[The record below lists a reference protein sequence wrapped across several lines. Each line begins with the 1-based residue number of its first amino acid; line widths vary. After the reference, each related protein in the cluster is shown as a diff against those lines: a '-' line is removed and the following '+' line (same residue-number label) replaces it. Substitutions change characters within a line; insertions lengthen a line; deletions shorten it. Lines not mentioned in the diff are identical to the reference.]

1 MPAPK
6 SPSPIGYTKARQA
19 LRRFANP
26 ARAQVYGWYFKDPGQ
41 DRFLGVSTKDMRS
54 VARQFRDLAMPDV
67 RKLMLSRVHEERS
80 LAHAILRWKFEKGSE
95 AEREKIFNFYI
106 RHRNTIHSWDG
117 VDDSAPYIVGAYL
130 LERDKSL
137 LYDLARSPRIWDRR
151 IAMVATL
158 WFIRHGHLEDTLKLA
173 EMLLKDK
180 EDLIHK
186 ACGWALREVGKKN
199 LPSLKRFLKQH
210 CRTMPR
216 TMLRYAIERFE
227 ESERQKYLKGSVR
240 PRFRGGHP
248 TIPGPGMF

>member
-19 LRRFANP
+19 LRLHANS
-26 ARAQVYGWYFKDPGQ
+26 ARARVYRWYFKDPGQ
-41 DRFLGVSTKDMRS
+41 DRFLGVSTKDMRR
-54 VARQFRDLAMPDV
+54 VARQFRELAMHDV

-95 AEREKIFNFYI
+95 REREKIFNFYI
-106 RHRNTIHSWDG
+106 RHRNSIHSWDG

-137 LYDLARSPRIWDRR
+137 LYQLARSPRIWDRR
-151 IAMVATL
+151 IAVVATL
-158 WFIRHGHLEDTLKLA
+158 WFLRHGHIHDTLNLA
-173 EMLLKDK
+173 EMLLEDE

-186 ACGWALREVGKKN
+186 ACGWALREVGKKDQAA
-199 LPSLKRFLKQH
+199 LKRFLRQH

-227 ESERQKYLKGSVR
+227 ETERQKYLKG
-240 PRFRGGHP
+240 
-248 TIPGPGMF
+248 TA

>member
-1 MPAPK
+1 MPAHK

-26 ARAQVYGWYFKDPGQ
+26 ARAQVYRWYFKDPGR
-41 DRFLGVSTKDMRS
+41 DRFLGVSTKDVRR
-54 VARQFRDLAMPDV
+54 VAREFRELAMTEV
-67 RKLMLSRVHEERS
+67 RKLMRSRVHEERS
-80 LAHAILRWKFEKGSE
+80 LAHAILRWKFEKGTE
-95 AEREKIFNFYI
+95 AQREKIFNFYI

-117 VDDSAPYIVGAYL
+117 VDDSAPYIVGAHL

-137 LYDLARSPRIWDRR
+137 LYQLARSRRIWDRR

-158 WFIRHGHLEDTLKLA
+158 WFIRNGQTRDTLKLA
-173 EMLLKDK
+173 RILVRDR

-186 ACGWALREVGKKN
+186 ACGWALREVGKKD
-199 LPSLKRFLKQH
+199 LRVLEKFLKEH

-227 ESERQKYLKGSVR
+227 ESKRQKYLKGA
-240 PRFRGGHP
+240 
-248 TIPGPGMF
+248 I